1 METPSTSPSTQT
13 EPSLPTETPLN
24 ARESKKSMYL
34 IAGIIV
40 ALLLCLTLSF
50 LLLSQILSF

>member
-1 METPSTSPSTQT
+1 METPPNPSPTQT
-13 EPSLPTETPLN
+13 EPVQQVAPPPN
-24 ARESKKSMYL
+24 ARESKKTMYL

-40 ALLLCLTLSF
+40 ALLICLTLSF